1 MEEKTKEVKMDK
13 NILKKIEYLKEDIEE
28 GDNESIHHAYDSI
41 IYYLA
46 KKQNKEV
53 VKMIDELVEDVV
65 FWYA

>member
-1 MEEKTKEVKMDK
+1 MEKKGDVKIDK
-13 NILKKIEYLKEDIEE
+13 NVLKKIEYLKGEIEE
-28 GDNESIHHAYDSI
+28 MDNESIHHTYDSI

-53 VKMIDELVEDVV
+53 VKMIDELVKDID